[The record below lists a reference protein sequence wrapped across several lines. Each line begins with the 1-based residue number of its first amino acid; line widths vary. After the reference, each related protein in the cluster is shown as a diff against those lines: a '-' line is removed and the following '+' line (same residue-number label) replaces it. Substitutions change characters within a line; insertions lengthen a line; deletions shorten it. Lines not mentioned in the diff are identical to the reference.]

1 MSGCYSKRKNII
13 AIKKILYII
22 FNVIAKEKQWRVA
35 Q

>member
-1 MSGCYSKRKNII
+1 MSGCYSKRKNI

-22 FNVIAKEKQWRVA
+22 FNVIAKEKQGRVA